1 MQEAEEQ
8 ALRRKRVS
16 PSFILANARERF
28 GISIKIG
35 KYRYW
40 SSKDLFVTLRA
51 SNSLTTWLS
60 HSKKKNC
67 DVCKHPYSF
76 TKVYASNMPTSLPTL
91 LLVKKLIQQILFA
104 LLFGLRGIVVGIIW
118 LTALPWA
125 TVWTWRMY
133 FSMGESTAWW
143 ISGRTRPP
151 SSNNDGTPF
160 YYHIHFDKSLPQ
172 PTTFLGRLTTHPV
185 WTALSADIFTG
196 QIIASLI
203 VLTFVAVF
211 LLREWISQNA
221 RPGIFD
227 DDEFLPEE
235 GVAPRPDPR
244 PPAGPPPQPHPL
256 EEALARRQAEALRA
270 LEALREGADG
280 PNAAEERRQ
289 DKARLINRKGKGRWG
304 RKDRFDSDRRAVTR
318 RKLLP
323 ADDEDEGD
331 EMDYEKERVR
341 RKAFT
346 RRVHYARLAGARRKV
361 AWRAMGQEPLAR
373 LPLQVDPTFQFTFV
387 PPPATAGPQVPPP
400 RIPFTF
406 DGVKWVPSSET
417 QGAAGDAGSSSF
429 SSLNQRRPTLPSS
442 STPDLS
448 SSASPFSPSAVSQAV
463 SQRLASYRAPE
474 ELEEAEAGP
483 SRLPESYQ
491 ADEDDEDEGI
501 DKDEFAH
508 YFNDP
513 EAEERTSRP
522 GTPSDDDTDREGDG
536 DDEGSKQDVNEH
548 VDDVFEHEGDDDE
561 PMEMEDFVL
570 DAWEAAD
577 GEGAGEGAVP
587 EAGGAGPAE
596 NGALAL
602 PLPREQRAAQN
613 PGIQIEFAPELAEEL
628 EGNVEDDMEGA
639 MEAIGMRG
647 PIYGVLQNAA
657 LMIFVLDTAIGLGI
671 WIPFTIGKTT
681 ALLSLDPPRFLQILH
696 LPIRAIRLVTD
707 PFVDS
712 VAFFILEILL
722 PSFIRAAI
730 RTIKFFGI
738 GILWL
743 IGPLLGQGVVD
754 NIVAGSAKLAENV
767 EKFGDNPLEGIISW
781 TAVSTS
787 MPQETTEAPSFV
799 LEYFD
804 KFINVIEPYFAPLGE
819 KIRLISG
826 KALLMWEQ
834 MAVGEG
840 PANRAFAIYLGYAVV
855 GLLLSVYLNFIA
867 AGNAK
872 TAGRAVR
879 IAVRQQ
885 LLVLKVATF
894 IFIELI
900 SFPLSCGI
908 VLDLC
913 TVWYF
918 PEANFTSR
926 LTFFTQAPLTA
937 VFYHWV
943 AGTMFMYAFA
953 VALSGC
959 RSVMRPGAMWF
970 IKDPQDVNSHPI
982 REILDRSTLE
992 QLRKI
997 LISGVMYSCVV
1008 ACVVGSMAGLL
1019 KLGRKSIMPIRWKN
1033 REPLSNVPVDLLFLH
1048 IVLPYT
1054 MHYFRPK
1061 KALKALTTIVWKFVA
1076 KRLRLTSYFFTGR
1089 YIGEERSMR
1098 WPFIKAQDGD
1108 RYIAD
1113 GTFRRV
1119 PATDNVILPRDM
1131 RVTAAV
1137 TADGQPVDDVA
1148 RELMTLQNMEVQRAG
1163 RQIKDEFVVVY
1174 IPPYFRYRIF
1184 CFITVMWVIG
1194 AFALG
1199 FVVGLPVLLGRRF
1212 FELFTTKSVH
1222 DGYSLIVGFYMMWGF
1237 YLLGSS
1243 IDRLDRRRQRTSGE
1257 RHRGQDLPIVVLKR
1271 GAVFVVKSLYMAL
1284 CLGVLIP
1291 TLISFVI
1298 DLYIVLPIRFTLDP
1312 GMTPRI
1318 RVVDTWALGLIY
1330 VKIALHANRL
1340 QPPNRF
1346 SRGIQHII
1354 HNGWSKSDP
1363 VQATREVIGPLAGGL
1378 FGMILFPG
1386 LVFRVIRYLFPNI
1399 PLDDKFIFMHIY
1411 PGIFLFVGL
1420 VRSAFV
1426 LYGLLGTWSQSVR
1439 DKEFLVEM
1447 RLRNHEPEKVSKYKE
1462 SGVGTDR
1469 VGGAEG
1475 EGEFEGVNGAADG
1488 EGAWEEVAD

>member
-8 ALRRKRVS
+8 DTCRICSAPAEEGQPLFHPCKCS
-16 PSFILANARERF
+16 GTI
-28 GISIKIG
+28 
-35 KYRYW
+35 RYIHQ
-40 SSKDLFVTLRA
+40 DC
-51 SNSLTTWLS
+51 LTTWLS

-104 LLFGLRGIVVGIIW
+104 LLFGLRGIVVGVIW

-151 SSNNDGTPF
+151 SSNNEGSPF
-160 YYHIHFDKSLPQ
+160 YYNLPFDKSLPQ
-172 PTTFLGRLTTHPV
+172 PTTSLGRLTNHPV
-185 WTALSADIFTG
+185 WAALSADIFTG

-227 DDEFLPEE
+227 DEEILPEE
-235 GVAPRPDPR
+235 GIPPRVDLR
-244 PPAGPPPQPHPL
+244 PPPGAPPQPHPL
-256 EEALARRQAEALRA
+256 EEALARRQAETLRA
-270 LEALREGADG
+270 LELLRERPDGHNDAD
-280 PNAAEERRQ
+280 ERRQ
-289 DKARLINRKGKGRWG
+289 DWARLISRKGKGRRS
-304 RKDRFDSDRRAVTR
+304 RKDRLDSDLRAATR

-323 ADDEDEGD
+323 TDEEGEDD
-331 EMDYEKERVR
+331 EMDYEEERIK

-346 RRVHYARLAGARRKV
+346 RRIHSARLAGARRKM
-361 AWRAMGQEPLAR
+361 AWRVMGQQPIAG

-387 PPPATAGPQVPPP
+387 SPSAVVLQTPPPA
-400 RIPFTF
+400 IPFTF
-406 DGVKWVPSSET
+406 DGVKWVSEN
-417 QGAAGDAGSSSF
+417 QIAAGDAGPPSSF
-429 SSLNQRRPTLPSS
+429 LNQRRPTLPSS
-442 STPDLS
+442 STSDLVLPPLPS
-448 SSASPFSPSAVSQAV
+448 SSSVAQVV
-463 SQRLASYRAPE
+463 TQRLTSYRAPE

-483 SRLPESYQ
+483 SRLTGSPE
-491 ADEDDEDEGI
+491 ADDDEEEDEGI
-501 DKDEFAH
+501 NKEEITH

-513 EAEERTSRP
+513 EADERTSRL
-522 GTPSDDDTDREGDG
+522 GTPSDDDTDKEGDG
-536 DDEGSKQDVNEH
+536 DDEGWRRNADEH
-548 VDDVFEHEGDDDE
+548 VFEDEGEGEE
-561 PMEMEDFVL
+561 PGEMEDFVF
-570 DAWEAAD
+570 DAWEAAE
-577 GEGAGEGAVP
+577 GEGVEEGAAQEVEGVVP
-587 EAGGAGPAE
+587 PE
-596 NGALAL
+596 NVAIGLQ
-602 PLPREQRAAQN
+602 PPREEELAQN
-613 PGIQIEFAPELAEEL
+613 PAPEIEIPPELAEEL
-628 EGNVEDDMEGA
+628 EANVEDDMEGA
-639 MEAIGMRG
+639 MEAIGIRG

-707 PFVDS
+707 PFVDCM
-712 VAFFILEILL
+712 VLLLFDILL
-722 PSFIRAAI
+722 PSSIRVTI
-730 RTIKFFGI
+730 RTIRFFGI

-743 IGPLLGQGVVD
+743 TGPLLGQGVID
-754 NIVAGSAKLAENV
+754 KIVAVSGKLGENV
-767 EKFGDNPLEGIISW
+767 GKFGNNPFEQILAWRATPSPPSPEIS
-781 TAVSTS
+781 
-787 MPQETTEAPSFV
+787 EASSFV
-799 LEYFD
+799 LEYLD
-804 KFINVIEPYFAPLGE
+804 KFLKVVEPYLAPLGE
-819 KIRLISG
+819 KVRLTFGS
-826 KALLMWEQ
+826 ALLIWEQ
-834 MAVGEG
+834 MAVGEA
-840 PANRAFAIYLGYAVV
+840 PANRAFAIFLGYAAVA
-855 GLLLSVYLNFIA
+855 LLLSVYLNLIMV
-867 AGNAK
+867 GNAK
-872 TAGRAVR
+872 TAARAVR

-918 PEANFTSR
+918 PEANFTTR
-926 LTFFTQAPLTA
+926 VMFFTEAPLTA
-937 VFYHWV
+937 IFYHWV

-953 VALSGC
+953 VVLSGC

-970 IKDPQDVNSHPI
+970 IKDPQDANSHPI

-997 LISGVMYSCVV
+997 SISGVMYSCVV
-1008 ACVVGSMAGLL
+1008 ACVVGSVAGLL
-1019 KLGRKSIMPIRWKN
+1019 RLGHQLIMPIRWKN

-1061 KALKALTTIVWKFVA
+1061 KVLKVVTTMIWRFVA

-1089 YIGEERSMR
+1089 YPAEERSIL
-1098 WPFIKAQDGD
+1098 WTFFQTQDGD
-1108 RYIAD
+1108 PYITD
-1113 GTFRRV
+1113 GSFRRV
-1119 PATDNVILPRDM
+1119 PATDNVVLPRDM
-1131 RVTAAV
+1131 RVTAGV
-1137 TADGQPVDDVA
+1137 TADGQPVDDAA
-1148 RELMTLQNMEVQRAG
+1148 RAVMMQQDGEVQRAG

-1174 IPPYFRYRIF
+1174 IPPHFRYRIF
-1184 CFITVMWVIG
+1184 CFIGVMWVIG
-1194 AFALG
+1194 TFTLG
-1199 FVVGLPVLLGRRF
+1199 IAVGLPVLLGRRF
-1212 FELFTTKSVH
+1212 FEMFTTRSVH

-1271 GAVFVVKSLYMAL
+1271 GAVFVAKSLYMAL

-1312 GMTPRI
+1312 GVTPRI

-1354 HNGWSKSDP
+1354 HNGWSQSDP
-1363 VQATREVIGPLAGGL
+1363 VQATKQVIGPLAGGL
-1378 FGMILFPG
+1378 LGMIFFPG
-1386 LVFRVIRYLFPNI
+1386 LVFRAIQYLFPNI
-1399 PLDDKFIFMHIY
+1399 LLDDKFIFMHIY
-1411 PGIFLFVGL
+1411 PGIFMLAGL
-1420 VRSAFV
+1420 IRSATV

-1447 RLRNHEPEKVSKYKE
+1447 RLRNHEPEKEVPKYKE
-1462 SGVGTDR
+1462 SAVGPDHMEDA
-1469 VGGAEG
+1469 VGEEIWG
-1475 EGEFEGVNGAADG
+1475 
-1488 EGAWEEVAD
+1488 EVAD